1 MRAISQSGVDHEAL
15 VDPVSLA
22 EAKIAVIS
30 ESMTA
35 LSMIKRSIGN
45 YLESD
50 GDKLHINNVG
60 KSLRDVAGALIF
72 LEQENVHDVLL
83 ALDSFIERQVLTSQ
97 QPVED
102 HKMEAFADAITAVEY
117 FMDSMNGH
125 MAGADDAIRL
135 AQESLSHLNS

>member
-1 MRAISQSGVDHEAL
+1 
-15 VDPVSLA
+15 VDPVSLN
-22 EAKIAVIS
+22 EAKISIIA

-35 LSMIKRSIGN
+35 LSMIKRAIGS

-50 GDKLHINNVG
+50 GDKLHITNVG

-72 LEQENVHDVLL
+72 LEQENVHDILI
-83 ALDSFIERQVLTSQ
+83 ALDNFIEKQVLVTQ

-125 MAGADDAIRL
+125 MSGADDAIRL